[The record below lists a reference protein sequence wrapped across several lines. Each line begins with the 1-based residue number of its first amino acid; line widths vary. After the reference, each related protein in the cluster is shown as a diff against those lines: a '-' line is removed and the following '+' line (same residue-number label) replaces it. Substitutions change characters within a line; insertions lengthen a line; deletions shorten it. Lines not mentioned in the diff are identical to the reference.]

1 LSLFISKALR
11 IGFATTILLAHASVC
26 IYLNYPNLQHARP
39 DTPVTTD
46 EERTGVHGAD
56 SVVVED
62 ETDSDED
69 DATPKNA
76 GIITTIRGKHADVQM
91 LIEIIEENSSLRKA
105 PPLSRAAADQING
118 LYPYAEVYCPDADRA
133 FVQHG
138 SLDNFKAANDPK
150 FAEFCKWLDSC
161 DEFAKGAGGRV
172 INRFCALYQ
181 GYGITLALH
190 SNLHHN
196 PKQ

>member
-1 LSLFISKALR
+1 MIR
-11 IGFATTILLAHASVC
+11 LAHASVC

-46 EERTGVHGAD
+46 EERNGVHGAD
-56 SVVVED
+56 SVDVDED
-62 ETDSDED
+62 ETDSDKD

-76 GIITTIRGKHADVQM
+76 EIITPIRGKPADVEM
-91 LIEIIEENSSLRKA
+91 LIKIIKENSSLRKA
-105 PPLSRAAADQING
+105 PPLSRAAADQITG
-118 LYPYAEVYCPDADRA
+118 LYPYTEVYCPNTDRA

-138 SLDNFKAANDPK
+138 SLNDFKAANDPK
-150 FAEFCKWLDSC
+150 FAEFCKWLDNC
-161 DEFAKGAGGRV
+161 DEFVKGLTGGKV